1 MSEFLAFVDEIGRG
15 LDGGFLYRLDFT
27 EDTEVV
33 WGDFFNVVPAIIIP
47 NLQPD
52 INCLSSQAKIS
63 SPVRLNVASKTP
75 CFSMQDCIDGIISL
89 CFSDID
95 EEKQLKL
102 DFGMPMEDV
111 EDYLKKNG
119 IELFDKVKV
128 EKGDE
133 SEIDNLID
141 RLGENG
147 EE

>member
-52 INCLSSQAKIS
+52 INSLSSQAKIS
-63 SPVRLNVASKTP
+63 SPVRFNVASKNP

-89 CFSDID
+89 CFTDID